1 MALSEQD
8 RKKLSKK
15 NKRLAIVLGL
25 IAFSFYFF
33 FVISY
38 L

>member
-1 MALSEQD
+1 MALSEED

-15 NKRLAIVLGL
+15 NKRLAIVLGVV
-25 IAFSFYFF
+25 AFSFYFF
-33 FVISY
+33 FVVSH

>member
-1 MALSEQD
+1 MALSEED

-15 NKRLAIVLGL
+15 NKRLAIVLG
-25 IAFSFYFF
+25 IVAFSFYFF
-33 FVISY
+33 FVVSQ